1 MSANQIIVV
10 GAGAFGLAA
19 SLELAQRGIRPV
31 IVDPTGP
38 TPHSLAASRDI
49 SKVVRSEYGG
59 DLTYTRMAQKSIER
73 WIQLNERWG
82 RVYHNTGIAWLS
94 SCSTAGKFESLS
106 ARTARRLNIDM
117 EMLGAVEIGERWPMF
132 NHRLLQRGFFNPRGG
147 FVEAR
152 KVLEHMRDELNQLE
166 VEWHIGQS
174 VANLILTKGRCLG
187 VVLADGVRLEADH
200 VLVAA
205 GAWTGLLVPLV
216 SRLARATAQPIFHLR
231 VEDWNSYSSPR
242 FSVAFLDMESTGVY
256 AMPLHPEEKVIKVGL
271 HTQGHEAH
279 PQLSD
284 RIVQEQE
291 INYLRRQLDR
301 CAPELSKCPIVYT
314 RVCLYHD
321 TLDFDFVIDLHPEIE
336 NLTVACG
343 GSGHGFKFT
352 PLLGE
357 LIADCVEGIHNPF
370 ANKFK
375 WREQANPD
383 ESGAIARPSLEF
395 HRVDQ

>member
-1 MSANQIIVV
+1 MV

-19 SLELAQRGIRPV
+19 AWELAQRGFELV

-59 DLTYTRMAQKSIER
+59 DLTYTRMAQKSIDQ

-82 RVYHNTGIAWLS
+82 QVYHNTGIAWLS
-94 SCSTAGKFESLS
+94 SDSAAAEFESLTLK
-106 ARTARRLNIDM
+106 TAGRINI
-117 EMLGAVEIGERWPMF
+117 ELEILGATEIKERWPMF
-132 NHRLLQRGFFNPRGG
+132 NQELFQRGIFNPRGG

-152 KVLEHMRDELNQLE
+152 RALEHLRDELHHFK
-166 VEWHIGQS
+166 VEWHIGKS
-174 VANLILTKGRCLG
+174 VANLSLAKGRCLG
-187 VVLADGVRLEADH
+187 VVLADGVRLEAEH

-216 SRLARATAQPIFHLR
+216 SRLASVTAQPIFHLLI
-231 VEDWNSYSSPR
+231 EDWKRYSSPR
-242 FSVAFLDMESTGVY
+242 FSVAFLDTETTGVY

-271 HTQGHEAH
+271 HTQGRDAH

-291 INYLRRQLDR
+291 ITHLRCQLKR
-301 CAPELSKCPIVYT
+301 CAPELSECPIVYS

-321 TLDFDFVIDLHPEIE
+321 TLDFDFVIDRHPEIE

-357 LIADCVEGIHNPF
+357 IVADRVENIQHPF
-370 ANKFK
+370 AKKFK

-383 ESGAIARPSLEF
+383 ESGSMARPSLGF
-395 HRVDQ
+395 SKVGQ